1 MSKITVFTEGA
12 PKPVGPYSQGV
23 KAESLVFVSGQI
35 PIDPETGELIPGD
48 VKEQTRRVLKSVES
62 VLIAGNSSLDMAV
75 KMTVYLIDIADFSAV
90 NDVFSDFFS
99 KQPPA
104 REAVQVA
111 GLPKGAKIEI
121 SAIGLAKTQ

>member
-23 KAESLVFVSGQI
+23 KAENLVFVSGQI
-35 PIDPETGELIPGD
+35 PIDPGTGELIQGD
-48 VKEQTRRVLKSVES
+48 IKEQTHRVLRNVES
-62 VLIAGNSSLDMAV
+62 VLVAGNSSLDMAV
-75 KMTVYLIDIADFSAV
+75 KMTVYLIDIADFSVV

>member
-23 KAESLVFVSGQI
+23 KAENLVFVSGQI
-35 PIDPETGELIPGD
+35 PIDPETGELIQGD
-48 VKEQTRRVLKSVES
+48 IKEQTHRALRNVES
-62 VLIAGNSSLDMAV
+62 VLAAGNSSLDMAV
-75 KMTVYLIDIADFSAV
+75 KMTVYLIDIADFSVV

-104 REAVQVA
+104 REAVQVV